1 MTSEF
6 WEELSGS
13 KVCGGYLLR
22 RLIGSTEESAVYLTS
37 YGEMNAALKLR
48 MADEAA
54 PEVPPVEHR
63 NLIEIIE
70 RGTSEISGSRY
81 RYFVTELADES
92 LGNIIA
98 SRALTPDETREM
110 LAPLLNTLTYLHE
123 QGLAH
128 GSIKPSNILA
138 VGDSVKFSADT
149 VRPVGAVASPEA
161 DMRALGLTIIEVL
174 TQERQPS
181 AIANVPKPL
190 RDIVEHALQPD
201 PTLQWSAKQASLCL
215 AGKMPAPIPVAPAAA
230 AGPSAAQASPEH
242 QTVAPGKISPV
253 VTAIEPVAERPRRP
267 IPAWLYPAAAV
278 VMLLAVIYVL
288 ARGTGSSS
296 DSSLAASAPPAPVV
310 NAPAPPVPNAGV
322 RPAPAVQPGM
332 TPQREATVQPKPTL
346 RTKPTPFEAPPK
358 VSPQPSATP
367 TAGKASGRGWF
378 VVVASYS
385 REDDAAKMASTLA
398 KRHPQFKPSVFPPSP
413 IDTHYL
419 VIIGSGLSSEGAE
432 TLRQRAVA
440 GGLPADTYI
449 KKYPA
454 SK

>member
-1 MTSEF
+1 MTSEY

-22 RLIGSTEESAVYLTS
+22 RLVGSTEASAVYLTS

-48 MADEAA
+48 AADEAA
-54 PEVPPVEHR
+54 PEVPPFEHR
-63 NLIEIIE
+63 NIIEIIE
-70 RGTSEISGSRY
+70 RGTSDISGSRY
-81 RYFVTELADES
+81 RYFVTELADEN

-110 LAPLLNTLTYLHE
+110 LGPLLDTLTYLHE
-123 QGLAH
+123 LGLAH

-138 VGDSVKFSADT
+138 VGDSVKLSADT
-149 VRPVGAVASPEA
+149 VRPAGAVVSPEA

-181 AIANVPKPL
+181 AIANVPQPL
-190 RDIVEHALQPD
+190 RDIIEHALQPD
-201 PTLQWSAKQASLCL
+201 PALQWSAKQASLRL
-215 AGKMPAPIPVAPAAA
+215 AGKMPTPIPAAPAAA
-230 AGPSAAQASPEH
+230 VPSAAAPSPEH

-253 VTAIEPVAERPRRP
+253 VTPIEPAADRPKRP
-267 IPAWLYPAAAV
+267 VPAWLYPAVAV

-310 NAPAPPVPNAGV
+310 NTPAPSVPNPG
-322 RPAPAVQPGM
+322 VQPGT
-332 TPQREATVQPKPTL
+332 TPQRESTVAPKPTL
-346 RTKPTPFEAPPK
+346 RSKPTPFEAPPK
-358 VSPQPSATP
+358 VAPPPSPASST
-367 TAGKASGRGWF
+367 GRASGRGWF

-385 REDDAAKMASTLA
+385 KEADAAQMASVLA

-432 TLRQRAVA
+432 ALRQRAVA

-454 SK
+454 PKQ

>member
-1 MTSEF
+1 MLTSEF

-48 MADEAA
+48 TADEAA

-70 RGTSEISGSRY
+70 RGTSDIGGSRY
-81 RYFVTELADES
+81 HYFVTELADES

-110 LAPLLNTLTYLHE
+110 LAPLLETLTYLHE

-149 VRPVGAVASPEA
+149 VRPVGVVASPEA

-215 AGKMPAPIPVAPAAA
+215 AGKMPAPVPAAPPDPV
-230 AGPSAAQASPEH
+230 PSVAQTSQEQRPV
-242 QTVAPGKISPV
+242 TPGKISPV
-253 VTAIEPVAERPRRP
+253 VTPIEPVADRLKRP

-310 NAPAPPVPNAGV
+310 NTPAPPVPNPGV
-322 RPAPAVQPGM
+322 RPAPAAQQG
-332 TPQREATVQPKPTL
+332 TAPQRESTVPPKPTL
-346 RTKPTPFEAPPK
+346 RSKPTPFEAPPK
-358 VSPQPSATP
+358 VAPPSAAP

-398 KRHPQFKPSVFPPSP
+398 KRHPQFKPSVFPPSA

-432 TLRQRAVA
+432 ALRQRAVA